1 MFGSSRLRLKE
12 SFPPQRQI
20 KQQPVLFWLGHLLA
34 FQQKEKK
41 IITEQSE
48 GCQDGMEDAAATV
61 ATAIGSTDTGLSTHA
76 NRRQQTA
83 RSALTLTQSSIH
95 LPLILFDFSLRVKS
109 RS

>member
-1 MFGSSRLRLKE
+1 M
-12 SFPPQRQI
+12 
-20 KQQPVLFWLGHLLA
+20 KQQPVLFWLDHLLA

-48 GCQDGMEDAAATV
+48 GCQDGMEDAAAV
-61 ATAIGSTDTGLSTHA
+61 ATAIGSMDTGLSTHA

-95 LPLILFDFSLRVKS
+95 LPLMLFFILFFP
-109 RS
+109 